1 MNDLHS
7 LELRI
12 LALENAQRTALDDSG
27 SLAVPGTFEKPLHP
41 FEVYTAGS
49 KLCVWPGQHHWWNQ
63 LVQQIQTTSL
73 YEDGTNSWALSAC
86 TIYVKR
92 IYNDADDTATVTL
105 EHTTD
110 DASTVR
116 AGITPK
122 EFRWVIATFAASTG
136 EGINQRHCAGDI
148 VESRTS

>member
-49 KLCVWPGQHHWWNQ
+49 KLCVWPGRHHWWNQ
-63 LVQQIQTTSL
+63 VLGQIQTTTV

-86 TIYVKR
+86 TIYLKR
-92 IYNDADDTATVTL
+92 VYNDDDTATVTL
-105 EHTTD
+105 QHTTD
-110 DASTVR
+110 DADTVM
-116 AGITPK
+116 AGVTAK
-122 EFRWVIATFAASTG
+122 ELRLIIATFAATTG
-136 EGINQRHCAGDI
+136 AGIDQRWTGGDI
-148 VESRTS
+148 MESRVA